1 MVRAVSL
8 FARLQE
14 AAAPIRHRVR
24 AHPFVRGLG
33 DGTLPEDRFRYY
45 MRQDYVFL
53 VQYGRVLALAAARA
67 DDLSVA
73 SRFADLL
80 NLTLNVEM
88 DLHRQFAHKA
98 GISTE
103 ALEATEAAPTTLAY
117 SNHLRVAGETGDL
130 ATILAAI
137 LPCAHGYWEV
147 AEELRAQDGWDG
159 HPLYADWIRMYTSDE
174 YAAMAQWAADLLDR
188 VTTGIG
194 LEREAA
200 LREVFLQSQRYEYLF
215 WDMSDRLEDWPV

>member
-1 MVRAVSL
+1 MSL

-14 AAAPIRHRVR
+14 AAAPIRQRVR

-159 HPLYADWIRMYTSDE
+159 HPLDADWIRMYTSDE